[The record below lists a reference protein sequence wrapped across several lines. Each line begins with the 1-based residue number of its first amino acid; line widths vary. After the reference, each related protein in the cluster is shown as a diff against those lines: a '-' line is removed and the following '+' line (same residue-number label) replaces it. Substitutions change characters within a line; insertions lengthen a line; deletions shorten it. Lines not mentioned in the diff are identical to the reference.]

1 MKFKAFSNVTSDNTV
16 TYSYT
21 KRGTVENYWPNNMCE
36 RIDGKAFYDKTCG
49 NLFYGIEVS
58 WMGATLLDKS
68 VDININLGEVQYVDH
83 IYIQQSKDSKPRS
96 VEILTLDQNELK
108 KIGVYSTGE
117 VITEEEITISV
128 GYYCD
133 NVVIRLNGAYENVG
147 IKKLD
152 IFSATE
158 MENMVYPMPTDIA
171 INEGVLSFDK
181 ITGIYTTDKEI
192 MPAARY
198 FSERLKE
205 NFGEEVSYKK
215 YGDGVYMVW
224 SERKDDGYDI
234 EVNEEG
240 CIISAG
246 CLRGLMYAVDAL
258 MQLADESGFKYCKIS
273 DKPMMEFRG
282 VHIALPARKDIPFLK
297 KFIREVAVPMRYNS
311 VIIQISAAMRYDNY
325 PEINAAW
332 LRSIDNYHKGLWPKP
347 AHYGFIGGDILEKSE
362 VAELCD
368 YIRSFGLEIVPEIQC
383 LSHAQYITTAYPE
396 LAEVDLN
403 TDVKKFEDLY
413 VGDEGAHSFYHHNMC
428 PLHEKYYDYVF
439 GIADEVVEVMK
450 PERYLHMGHDEIFLM
465 GACEKCIQ
473 EDKAKLFGDEV
484 TKLNEYVKSK
494 NLTMMIWSDML
505 QGERLFG
512 EVYSTPEAINYI
524 PKDVRLL
531 DFTWYFHPELDLED
545 KLLANGFQV
554 AMGNMYSSHY
564 PRYDYRSKK
573 QGVFGA
579 EVSTWVACNEKT
591 YAYEGKLY
599 DMCYSANMMWNPA
612 YDSTFRRSY
621 NEIIKQILWKTKC
634 RIANI
639 AEEGEAVSKELDG
652 SIRNIPNELLWH
664 IPYDKAIK
672 LSVQKPE
679 TTVAIEDYADTV
691 FVVHATDMGADRV
704 MWHDPFRIGEYT
716 LIYEDDSSFSTEVSF
731 GENIHRHAQSYGAP
745 IVSVLFRHQGYTG
758 TYSAKPICGKDV
770 NGRDYTLLALPIKNP
785 DPEKKIKELRLKH
798 MRDTDASI
806 FVYEVQTVKRMRT

>member
-1 MKFKAFSNVTSDNTV
+1 MKFKTFSNVTSENAI

-21 KRGTVENYWPNNMCE
+21 KRGTAENYWPNDMCE
-36 RIDGKAFYDKTCG
+36 RIDGKDFYDKTCG

-68 VDININLGEVQYVDH
+68 VDININLGEKQYVDH
-83 IYIQQSKDSKPRS
+83 IYIQQSKGSKPGS
-96 VEILTLDQNELK
+96 VEILTLEQDELK

-117 VITEEEITISV
+117 VITEEEITIPV
-128 GYYCD
+128 GYNCD
-133 NVVIRLNGAYENVG
+133 NVVVRLNGAYENVG
-147 IKKLD
+147 IKKFD

-158 MENMVYPMPTDIA
+158 IEDTVYPMPTDITV
-171 INEGVLSFDK
+171 NEGVFSFDK
-181 ITGIYTTDKEI
+181 VQGACVSCNEA
-192 MPAARY
+192 MPAVRY
-198 FSERLKE
+198 LAERLKE
-205 NFGEEVSYKK
+205 CFGRELSSEGSGK
-215 YGDGVYMVW
+215 GIFMQL
-224 SERKDDGYDI
+224 SERSDDGYDM

-246 CLRGLMYAVDAL
+246 CLRGLVYAVDTL
-258 MQLADESGFKYCKIS
+258 MQLADKSGFKYCKIS
-273 DKPMMEFRG
+273 DTPMMEFRG

-311 VIIQISAAMRYDNY
+311 VIIQVSAAMRYDNY
-325 PEINAAW
+325 PEINTTW
-332 LRSIDNYHKGLWPKP
+332 LRSIENYKKGLWPKP

-368 YIRSFGLEIVPEIQC
+368 YIRSFGLEIVPEVQC
-383 LSHAQYITTAYPE
+383 LSHGQYITTAYPE

-403 TDVKKFEDLY
+403 KEVKRFEDLY
-413 VGDEGAHSFYHHNMC
+413 VGDEGAHSFYHHDMC

-450 PERYLHMGHDEIFLM
+450 PEHYLHMGHDEVFLM
-465 GACEKCIQ
+465 GACEKCIN

-484 TKLNEYVKSK
+484 TKLNEYVQSK

-505 QGERLFG
+505 QGERRFG

-524 PKDVRLL
+524 PKDIRLL

-554 AMGNMYSSHY
+554 AIGNMYSSHY

-579 EVSTWVACNEKT
+579 QVSTWVACNEKT

-621 NEIIKQILWKTKC
+621 NEIIKQILWKIKC
-634 RIANI
+634 KIADVV
-639 AEEGEAVSKELDG
+639 EEGKTVSKELDG
-652 SIRNIPNELLWH
+652 SIRDIPNELLWH
-664 IPYDKAIK
+664 ISYDKALK
-672 LSVQKPE
+672 LTTQKPDH
-679 TTVAIEDYADTV
+679 TVEIEDYADTV

-704 MWHDPFRIGEYT
+704 MWHEPFLIGEYT
-716 LIYEDDSSFSTEVSF
+716 LIYEDGSSFSTEVSF
-731 GENIHRHAQSYGAP
+731 GENIHRHAQSYGDP
-745 IVSVLFRHQGYTG
+745 IASILFRHQGYTG
-758 TYSAKPICGKDV
+758 TYSAKPICGKDM
-770 NGRDYTLLALPIKNP
+770 NGKDYTLLALPIKNP
-785 DPEKKIKELRLKH
+785 EPAKKVKALSLKH
-798 MRDTDASI
+798 MKGTDANI
-806 FVYEVQTVKRMRT
+806 IVYEVKTVKA